1 MKLRSLFVNGLIAA
15 IVAMNSISFV
25 AFATGE
31 IPTSISLMSDK
42 VTPGFGMEFQ
52 IFDEPNRRQNVNHG
66 EAMAWPADYLLE
78 IEYNTEY
85 PAGVWGVHRVYF
97 DHDFT
102 VLDDNTYRFNVPEEA
117 GWYRLTVKNGVG
129 DRYASEI
136 FEIVEEPF
144 LVVDRIVE
152 PGSNATVKIY
162 DENGELWDIDSW
174 GNAADQ
180 YSLDV
185 YKIGAIGFDTH
196 AELGM
201 SVDGDY
207 AITDNENGTYT
218 YSAGNVEEEFY
229 VGLQRGSGA
238 SFAELDSTSYDVFDR
253 DGEDSDEDDDVDVN
267 DDDDEDEDEDDDDD
281 LPEVLD
287 PEDFEDE
294 DDDEDVCDPGEYC
307 PEDDEEDDDSDDN
320 SGRRFSF
327 NAAARAGLP
336 GFDFVNCTPKIIL
349 SEDFSY
355 DTYDFESDAYD
366 MVENPYNCVDLEGH
380 WSKGLIQKL
389 LNKGKFPVEIS
400 DDEKQLCRPDKEVT
414 RERLMAWL
422 LFVFYPELAEEAYDL
437 DYDSAENPYEDLD
450 ENFGPYVLMATEVD
464 IVHGEDGCAKNKE
477 VNCKFGNG
485 NTVNRAE
492 ILKMAIEAS
501 GIEFS
506 VEDLKAQYPEKD
518 PIKMFTDIKNDK
530 DWFYGYLY
538 FATAHDVI
546 QGVQVGDNKY
556 EAMMGAGLS
565 FSQAA
570 KIINLIAELN

>member
-66 EAMAWPADYLLE
+66 EAMAWPDDYLLE

-85 PAGVWGVHRVYF
+85 PAGVWGVHRVYSEG
-97 DHDFT
+97 D
-102 VLDDNTYRFNVPEEA
+102 LAALADNIYRFNVPDTA
-117 GWYRLTVKNGVG
+117 GWYRLTVKNGIG

-136 FEIVEEPF
+136 FEIVDEPF

-152 PGSNATVKIY
+152 PGDDVVVKIY
-162 DENGELWDIDSW
+162 DENGDLWDIDSW
-174 GNAADQ
+174 GNGANQ

-185 YKIGAIGFDTH
+185 YGIGNAGFVTH
-196 AELGM
+196 SGLGM
-201 SVDGDY
+201 ANNGSHQM
-207 AITDNENGTYT
+207 TDNENGTYT
-218 YSAGNVEEEFY
+218 YDAGNTQGEFY

-238 SFAELDSTSYDVFDR
+238 SLVELDSTSYDVYGNGGSD
-253 DGEDSDEDDDVDVN
+253 DEEEEDEDSD
-267 DDDDEDEDEDDDDD
+267 DDEDDD

-287 PEDFEDE
+287 PEDYE
-294 DDDEDVCDPGEYC
+294 DDDEDEDVCDPGEYC
-307 PEDDEEDDDSDDN
+307 PEEDEEEDDDDDN
-320 SGRRFSF
+320 SGRRFSL
-327 NAAARAGLP
+327 NIAAHAKLP
-336 GFDFVNCTPKIIL
+336 KFEFVNWAPKIIL
-349 SEDFSY
+349 EEGFSY
-355 DTYDFESDAYD
+355 DDYDFESDSYD
-366 MVENPYNCVDLEGH
+366 LVEDPYTCADLGNH
-380 WSKGLIQKL
+380 WGQTLIQNL
-389 LNKGKFPVEIS
+389 LNSSMYPVEVS
-400 DDEKQLCRPDKEVT
+400 DDDKHLCRPDKDIT
-414 RERLMAWL
+414 REQLMAWL
-422 LFVFYPELAEEAYDL
+422 LFVFYPDLADQAYDL
-437 DYDSAENPYEDLD
+437 DFDGAENPYEDLD
-450 ENFGPYVLMATEVD
+450 EEFGPYVLKATEAGV
-464 IVHGEDGCAKNKE
+464 VHGEDGCAKTKK

>member
-1 MKLRSLFVNGLIAA
+1 MKLAGFLGRSLLAA
-15 IVAMNSISFV
+15 IVVINSITFT

-52 IFDEPNRRQNVNHG
+52 IFETPNVRQNINRG
-66 EAMAWPADYLLE
+66 EAMAWPDDYLLE

-85 PAGVWGVHRVYF
+85 PAGVWGVHRVYSEN
-97 DHDFT
+97 DFSA
-102 VLDDNTYRFNVPEEA
+102 LDDNTYRFNVPDVS
-117 GWYRLTVKNGVG
+117 GWYRLTVKSGVG

-144 LVVDRIVE
+144 MVVDRIVE
-152 PGSNATVKIY
+152 PGENVSVKIY

-174 GNAADQ
+174 GSAANQ
-180 YSLDV
+180 YNFDV
-185 YKIGAIGFDTH
+185 YGIGNAGFVTH
-196 AELGM
+196 AGLGM
-201 SVDGDY
+201 ANNGSHAV
-207 AITDNENGTYT
+207 TDHENGNYT
-218 YSAGNVEEEFY
+218 YAAGNTQGEFY

-238 SFAELDSTSYDVFDR
+238 SLVELDSTSYDVYGSADNEG
-253 DGEDSDEDDDVDVN
+253 DDDESEDEDDEE
-267 DDDDEDEDEDDDDD
+267 DDEDEDED

-287 PEDFEDE
+287 PEDFEDDS
-294 DDDEDVCDPGEYC
+294 DDSDVCDPGEYC
-307 PEDDEEDDDSDDN
+307 PEDDDEEDEDGDDN

-327 NAAARAGLP
+327 NTAARAELP
-336 GFDFVNCTPKIIL
+336 DFHFVNWAPKIIL
-349 SEDFSY
+349 DEDFSY
-355 DTYDFESDAYD
+355 DDYDFELDSYEL
-366 MVENPYNCVDLEGH
+366 VEDPYTCEDLGEH
-380 WSKGLIQKL
+380 WGKNLIQNL
-389 LNKGKFPVEIS
+389 LSSGKYPVEIS
-400 DDEKQLCRPDKEVT
+400 DDEKHLCRPDKEVS
-414 RERLMAWL
+414 REKLMAWL
-422 LFVFYPELAEEAYDL
+422 LFVFYPDLADQAYVLELEE
-437 DYDSAENPYEDLD
+437 AENPYEDLD
-450 ENFGPYVLMATEVD
+450 EEFGPYVLMATNAG
-464 IVHGEDGCAKNKE
+464 IVHGQDGCAKNKE

-485 NTVNRAE
+485 STVNRAE

-506 VEDLKAQYPEKD
+506 VEELKAQYPEKD

-556 EAMMGAGLS
+556 EAMMGSGLS

-570 KIINLIAELN
+570 KIINLISELN